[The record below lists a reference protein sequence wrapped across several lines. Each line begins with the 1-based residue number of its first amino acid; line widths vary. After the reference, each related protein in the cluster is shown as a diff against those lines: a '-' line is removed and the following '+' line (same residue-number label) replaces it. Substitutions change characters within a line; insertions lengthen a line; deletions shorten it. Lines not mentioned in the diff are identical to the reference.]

1 MHFDRYFVYGSGTW
15 LYCLLI
21 VDIASDVKLGS
32 EIESY
37 TLVGTTINHAH
48 YGIHPALVTD
58 IFVKQPCVA
67 QRLELETSSV
77 YNLMSRSC

>member
-1 MHFDRYFVYGSGTW
+1 VHFDRYFVYGSGTW